1 MKAVKRKYT
10 LKVEIKIYHI
20 CFIDVSVEKM
30 FFFIKRSN
38 AVKIIEPTV
47 IAILD

>member
-30 FFFIKRSN
+30 FFLSKDLTQSKSLN
-38 AVKIIEPTV
+38 
-47 IAILD
+47 LQ